1 MANYSLLIVLFA
13 ALLTPLLLA
22 KFNISRVPTAVSE
35 IIFGIIIGKSG
46 FNWINMQDS
55 TLSSLATIGVIF
67 LIFLGGFEIN
77 FNSLKPNKNA
87 KKSATNPLKLSIGSF
102 SIILI
107 VSFLIA
113 LILAQLNIFNNI
125 ILATIIFSTIAL
137 GVVISTLTEAKLL
150 KTDYGQ
156 TILLISVLGEFI
168 PLVVLTIYTYM
179 QSKEGIK
186 TLLIPLIFI
195 LALLLLSRFK
205 NILSTFDKIN
215 KETTQLDV
223 RLTFFLIFTL
233 VTFAETIGAEN
244 ILGAFLAG
252 AVMKLLNP
260 NNDTKDKINSIGYGF
275 FIPIFFITT
284 GVKLNIPVLLAD
296 RSSLLLIPIFLVCF
310 ILSKIFIFP
319 LLQRSFGVSLAAAAT
334 SLSSTTI
341 TLVIPILNVGQALNV
356 ISTKEAGAITIA
368 AIITCLIAPAFFNKI
383 LAKLVYNHNKVPIK
397 KQTH

>member
-13 ALLTPLLLA
+13 ALVTPLLLA

-35 IIFGIIIGKSG
+35 IIIGIIIGRSG
-46 FNWINMQDS
+46 LNWIDMKDP

-77 FNSLKPNKNA
+77 FIEL
-87 KKSATNPLKLSIGSF
+87 KKSKTKKTTVNPLILSTGSF
-102 SIILI
+102 SIILGI
-107 VSFLIA
+107 SFLIS
-113 LILAQLNIFNNI
+113 LLLAYFNIFNNI

-137 GVVISTLTEAKLL
+137 GVVISTLTEAKLIN
-150 KTDYGQ
+150 TDYGQ

-168 PLVVLTIYTYM
+168 PLVVLTIYTYI

-195 LALLLLSRFK
+195 FALILLTRFK
-205 NILSTFDKIN
+205 GIMTTFDRIN

-260 NNDTKDKINSIGYGF
+260 NNDTKEKINSIGYGF
-275 FIPIFFITT
+275 FIPMFFITT
-284 GVKLNIPVLLAD
+284 GVKLNIPELLTD
-296 RSSLLLIPIFLVCF
+296 RNSLLLIPIFLVCF
-310 ILSKIFIFP
+310 ILSKVFIFP
-319 LLQRSFGVSLAAAAT
+319 FLKKPFGVSLAAAAT
-334 SLSSTTI
+334 SLSTTTI
-341 TLVIPILNVGQALNV
+341 TLVIPILNVGLNLNV
-356 ISTKEAGAITIA
+356 ISSKEAGAITIA
-368 AIITCLIAPAFFNKI
+368 AIITCLTAPAFFNKI
-383 LAKLVYNHNKVPIK
+383 LAKLVYNHNKVPLK